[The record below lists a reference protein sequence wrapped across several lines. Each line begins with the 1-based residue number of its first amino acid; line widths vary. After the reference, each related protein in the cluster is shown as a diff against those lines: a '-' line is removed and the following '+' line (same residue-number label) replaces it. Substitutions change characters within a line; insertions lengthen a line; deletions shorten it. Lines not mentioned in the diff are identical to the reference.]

1 MSILNKS
8 NKISND
14 SAITAAGD
22 RLVELFCEQSK
33 IPNCSFSN
41 GVFNIYDC
49 DWTHLYL
56 STDNLELIAGKD
68 SNMSKLV
75 GIKEIRIHTNASIT
89 IKNDINFDK
98 NIVIRSQFNVHLIN
112 PHKTNILN
120 VYNLNVD
127 CDRLLLSSRFYLR
140 DSVINTFGIC
150 GSHEKCALVNCEVN
164 LKEQD

>member
-14 SAITAAGD
+14 SAITAAAD
-22 RLVELFCEQSK
+22 QLVELFCEQSK

-41 GVFNIYDC
+41 GVFNIYGG
-49 DWTHLYL
+49 DWAHLYL
-56 STDNLELIAGKD
+56 STDNLELIVSKD

-75 GIKEIRIHTNASIT
+75 DIKEIRIHTNASIT

-112 PHKTNILN
+112 PNKTNVLN

-140 DSVINTFGIC
+140 DSIINTFGIC

-164 LKEQD
+164 LKEQS